1 MKELGTELEEIGLD
15 TAKAEKQAAALSTVL
30 AALLITAAKL
40 TVGIW
45 TGSLGILA
53 EAADSALDVV
63 AGLLTF
69 GAVRVSGKPADESHP
84 YGHGKV
90 ENMAALVETL
100 LLLFTCA
107 WIIFEGISRLFF
119 KSVEIDANVWAF
131 GVVAISM
138 IIDLNRMRALQRAAD
153 KHDSQALQ
161 ASALR
166 FRTDLWT
173 SSVVLLGLTLVR
185 VQEWLG
191 GSAFLLKADAVAG
204 LGVAVVVLFLG
215 VRLGKSAMDVLL
227 DAAPHGVAE
236 RIRQQVERIDGVR
249 ACQQVR
255 VRRSGAESF
264 VDLVLEID
272 GDISFDRAHETT
284 ARVEDVIGELVPRAD
299 VVVHYEPGE
308 ASSDVASL
316 VGRLARRIGGHA
328 HNIWVRQTENH
339 YYVELHLE
347 VDRDASLEEAH
358 DLATRL
364 EVMVKEEAPQ
374 VADVVAHLEPIGDL
388 GRPGTRLNQRDHARI
403 ETEIVSLVDDFVREA
418 GCHRV
423 SIWEEGQGLTASLH
437 CSLDPKLSVEE
448 AHDLSERLEDHL
460 CDKIPSL
467 QRVVIHLE
475 PPRQA
480 PLQV

>member
-1 MKELGTELEEIGLD
+1 MKELSTGSEEIGLD

-63 AGLLTF
+63 AALLTL
-69 GAVRVSGKPADESHP
+69 GAVRVSAKPADESHP

-100 LLLFTCA
+100 LLLLTCA
-107 WIIFEGISRLFF
+107 WIVFEAISRLFF
-119 KSVEIDANVWAF
+119 KSVDVDANVWAF

-138 IIDLNRMRALQRAAD
+138 IIDLNRMWALQRAAD

-191 GSAFLLKADAVAG
+191 GPAFLLKADAVAG

-215 VRLGKSAMDVLL
+215 VRLGKSAMEVLL
-227 DAAPHGVAE
+227 DTAPEGLAE
-236 RIRQQVERIDGVR
+236 GIGRQVERIGGVSSCR
-249 ACQQVR
+249 HVR
-255 VRRSGAESF
+255 VRRSGAQSF
-264 VDLVLEID
+264 VDLVLEVD
-272 GDISFDRAHETT
+272 GDISFDNAHQIT
-284 ARVEDVIGELVPRAD
+284 ARAEEVVRELVPRCD

-308 ASSDVASL
+308 ESSNISAL
-316 VGRLARRIGGHA
+316 VGRLARQVGAEA
-328 HNIWVRQTENH
+328 HSIWVRESNH
-339 YYVELHLE
+339 RYHVELHLE
-347 VDRDASLEEAH
+347 VGRGLSLEEAH

-364 EVMVKEEAPQ
+364 ETEVKEVAPE
-374 VADVVAHLEPIGDL
+374 VAEVVAHLEPAGDGDTKSTL
-388 GRPGTRLNQRDHARI
+388 LDRENHARL
-403 ETEIVSLVDDFVREA
+403 EARIVSSVDEFVGQGR
-418 GCHRV
+418 CHRV
-423 SIWEEGQGLTASLH
+423 TIWEEDQGLAVSLH
-437 CSLDPKLSVEE
+437 CLLTSGLSVEE
-448 AHDLSERLEDHL
+448 AHDLSERLEEHL
-460 CDKIPSL
+460 CERIPAL
-467 QRVVIHLE
+467 RRVVVHLE
-475 PPRQA
+475 PA
-480 PLQV
+480 P

>member
-1 MKELGTELEEIGLD
+1 MSTGSEEIGHD
-15 TAKAEKQAAALSTVL
+15 TAKAEKQAAALSTLL

-40 TVGIW
+40 TVGVW

-63 AGLLTF
+63 AALLTL

-107 WIIFEGISRLFF
+107 WIIFEAISRLFF

-185 VQEWLG
+185 AQEWLG
-191 GSAFLLKADAVAG
+191 GPAFLLKADAVAG

-215 VRLGKSAMDVLL
+215 VRLGKSAMEVLL
-227 DAAPHGVAE
+227 DTAPKGLGEKISRRVAGL
-236 RIRQQVERIDGVR
+236 DGVR
-249 ACQQVR
+249 ECRQVR

-272 GDISFDRAHETT
+272 GDASFDGAHEIT
-284 ARVEDVIGELVPRAD
+284 AQVERLVNEMIPRAD

-308 ASSDVASL
+308 ASPDLVAQVRNNAHELGAS
-316 VGRLARRIGGHA
+316 AHSIWAWPTAGGQH
-328 HNIWVRQTENH
+328 
-339 YYVELHLE
+339 VELHLE
-347 VDRDASLEEAH
+347 VSRDASLEEAH

-364 EVMVKEEAPQ
+364 EAQVKEARPDICE
-374 VADVVAHLEPIGDL
+374 VVAHIEPVGDAKGSATPL
-388 GRPGTRLNQRDHARI
+388 CGEARA
-403 ETEIVSLVDDFVREA
+403 EMEAKIVSLVDGFVGDGA
-418 GCHRV
+418 CHHV
-423 SIWEEGQGLTASLH
+423 AIWQEDESWAASLH
-437 CSLDPKLSVEE
+437 CSLSPQLSIQE
-448 AHDLSERLEDHL
+448 AHDLSERMEMRLLDE
-460 CDKIPSL
+460 IPL
-467 QRVVIHLE
+467 LGRVVIHIE
-475 PPRQA
+475 PPQ
-480 PLQV
+480 